1 MVLRKLKQL
10 QDLGH
15 EIIIIIGDFTGKI
28 GDPTGKSRMRK
39 FLSDEEV
46 LQNAKTYEEQVFK
59 ILDKEKTTI
68 KFNSEW
74 LSKLTFGDVLK
85 LTASTTVARMLERED
100 FKLRF
105 ENQRPIYLNEFF
117 YPLMQAFDS
126 TAIEA
131 DIEFGGTDQRFNL
144 LSGRNLQKE
153 IGEEP
158 QIVIKENGMEQTIL
172 QFVMDEIKQNKR
184 MIEDLT
190 KKQIEDE
197 IQQGNYNFNVQQ
209 IVHDILQKLNNQ
221 EVSLKDTSSSHLSY
235 MQIEYY
241 TLIAM
246 ACMYG
251 GMLGLTA
258 INNQLANMSA
268 KGKRVSVSPNKKG
281 ILVLSSAL
289 GSYLVSLVGLAILL
303 IFLKFGLN
311 VEFGSQWLYIIILSL
326 VGDLAG
332 ISMGIFI
339 ASVFRVSEQAKTGI
353 NIAISMFFSVLSGM
367 MGVTLKYVIDKNIPI
382 VNLINP
388 NNLITDGFYA
398 LYYYNTFNRYIRDI
412 CCLGVFIIVCL
423 FISFRTLRREQYDYI

>member
-1 MVLRKLKQL
+1 MKSLEEQLKIIKKGTLDIINEEELIKKLEKSIKENKPLKIKLGLDPSAPDIHLGHTVVLRKLKQL

-59 ILDKEKTTI
+59 ILDKEKTSI

-158 QIVIKENGMEQTIL
+158 QVVIMMPLIEGLDGK
-172 QFVMDEIKQNKR
+172 NK
-184 MIEDLT
+184 MSKTL
-190 KKQIEDE
+190 
-197 IQQGNYNFNVQQ
+197 GNYIGIYESAKSKYQKVMEIPDEL
-209 IVHDILQKLNNQ
+209 IVK
-221 EVSLKDTSSSHLSY
+221 
-235 MQIEYY
+235 YY
-241 TLIAM
+241 TL
-246 ACMYG
+246 
-251 GMLGLTA
+251 LTDVDDEIIKEVEA
-258 INNQLANMSA
+258 KLKDESVNPRDIKMDLAREIVSLYHTEEEVEQAEERFKMIFQMGQKPKDIDTVNVSKEDFDLISTVVD
-268 KGKRVSVSPNKKG
+268 KG
-281 ILVLSSAL
+281 
-289 GSYLVSLVGLAILL
+289 LVSSKNEFRRLLPQGGIKINDKKITMEKDLPKEGEIVVQVGKK
-303 IFLKFGLN
+303 KF
-311 VEFGSQWLYIIILSL
+311 
-326 VGDLAG
+326 
-332 ISMGIFI
+332 M
-339 ASVFRVSEQAKTGI
+339 K
-353 NIAISMFFSVLSGM
+353 
-367 MGVTLKYVIDKNIPI
+367 
-382 VNLINP
+382 
-388 NNLITDGFYA
+388 
-398 LYYYNTFNRYIRDI
+398 
-412 CCLGVFIIVCL
+412 IIV
-423 FISFRTLRREQYDYI
+423 S

>member
-1 MVLRKLKQL
+1 MKSLEEQLKIIKKGTLDIINEEELIKKLEKSIKENKPLKIKLGLDPSAPDIHLGHTVVLRKLKQL

-158 QIVIKENGMEQTIL
+158 QIVIMMPLIEGLDGK
-172 QFVMDEIKQNKR
+172 NK
-184 MIEDLT
+184 MSKTL
-190 KKQIEDE
+190 
-197 IQQGNYNFNVQQ
+197 GNYIGIYESAKSKYQKVMEIPDEL
-209 IVHDILQKLNNQ
+209 IVK
-221 EVSLKDTSSSHLSY
+221 
-235 MQIEYY
+235 YY
-241 TLIAM
+241 TL
-246 ACMYG
+246 
-251 GMLGLTA
+251 LTDVDDEKIKEVEA
-258 INNQLANMSA
+258 KLKDESVNPRDIKMDLAREIVSLYHTEEEVEQAEERFKMIFQMGQKPKDIDTVNVSKEDFDLISTVVY
-268 KGKRVSVSPNKKG
+268 KG
-281 ILVLSSAL
+281 
-289 GSYLVSLVGLAILL
+289 LVSSKSEFRRLLLQGGIKINDKKITMEKDLPKEGEIVVQVGKK
-303 IFLKFGLN
+303 KF
-311 VEFGSQWLYIIILSL
+311 
-326 VGDLAG
+326 
-332 ISMGIFI
+332 M
-339 ASVFRVSEQAKTGI
+339 K
-353 NIAISMFFSVLSGM
+353 
-367 MGVTLKYVIDKNIPI
+367 
-382 VNLINP
+382 
-388 NNLITDGFYA
+388 
-398 LYYYNTFNRYIRDI
+398 
-412 CCLGVFIIVCL
+412 IIV
-423 FISFRTLRREQYDYI
+423 S

>member
-1 MVLRKLKQL
+1 MDEGFLNIRGRKVKYEIFRRTVENNKKGTLDIINEEELIKKLEKSIKENKPLKIKLGLDPSAPDIHLGHTVVLRKLKQL

-158 QIVIKENGMEQTIL
+158 QIVIMMPLIEGLDGK
-172 QFVMDEIKQNKR
+172 NK
-184 MIEDLT
+184 MSKTL
-190 KKQIEDE
+190 
-197 IQQGNYNFNVQQ
+197 GNYIGIYESAKSKYQKVMEIPDEL
-209 IVHDILQKLNNQ
+209 IVK
-221 EVSLKDTSSSHLSY
+221 
-235 MQIEYY
+235 YY
-241 TLIAM
+241 TL
-246 ACMYG
+246 
-251 GMLGLTA
+251 LTDVDDEKIKEVEA
-258 INNQLANMSA
+258 KLKDESVNPRDIKMDLAREIVSLYHTEEEVEQAEERFKMIFQMGQKPKDIDTVNVSKEDFDLISTVVD
-268 KGKRVSVSPNKKG
+268 KG
-281 ILVLSSAL
+281 
-289 GSYLVSLVGLAILL
+289 LVSSKSEFRRLLLQGGIKINDKKITMEKDLPKEGEIVVQVG
-303 IFLKFGLN
+303 K
-311 VEFGSQWLYIIILSL
+311 
-326 VGDLAG
+326 
-332 ISMGIFI
+332 
-339 ASVFRVSEQAKTGI
+339 
-353 NIAISMFFSVLSGM
+353 
-367 MGVTLKYVIDKNIPI
+367 KN
-382 VNLINP
+382 L
-388 NNLITDGFYA
+388 
-398 LYYYNTFNRYIRDI
+398 
-412 CCLGVFIIVCL
+412 
-423 FISFRTLRREQYDYI
+423 

>member
-1 MVLRKLKQL
+1 MKSLEEQLKIIKKGTLDIINEEELIKKLEKSIKENKPLKIKLGLDPSAPDIHLGHTVVLRKLKQL

-158 QIVIKENGMEQTIL
+158 QIVIMMPLIEGLDGK
-172 QFVMDEIKQNKR
+172 NK
-184 MIEDLT
+184 MSKTL
-190 KKQIEDE
+190 
-197 IQQGNYNFNVQQ
+197 GNYIGIYESAKSKYQKVMEIPDEL
-209 IVHDILQKLNNQ
+209 IVK
-221 EVSLKDTSSSHLSY
+221 
-235 MQIEYY
+235 YY
-241 TLIAM
+241 TL
-246 ACMYG
+246 
-251 GMLGLTA
+251 LTDVDDEKIKEVEA
-258 INNQLANMSA
+258 KLKDESVNPRDIKMDLAREIVSLYHTEEEVDQAEERFKMIFQMGQKPKDIDTINTEKENFDLIQIVVD
-268 KGKRVSVSPNKKG
+268 KG
-281 ILVLSSAL
+281 
-289 GSYLVSLVGLAILL
+289 LVSSKSEFRRLLAQGGVKINDKK
-303 IFLKFGLN
+303 ITKEEFLPKEGEFVVQIGKKKF
-311 VEFGSQWLYIIILSL
+311 I
-326 VGDLAG
+326 
-332 ISMGIFI
+332 
-339 ASVFRVSEQAKTGI
+339 K
-353 NIAISMFFSVLSGM
+353 
-367 MGVTLKYVIDKNIPI
+367 
-382 VNLINP
+382 
-388 NNLITDGFYA
+388 
-398 LYYYNTFNRYIRDI
+398 
-412 CCLGVFIIVCL
+412 IIV
-423 FISFRTLRREQYDYI
+423 S

>member
-1 MVLRKLKQL
+1 MKSLEEQLKIIKKGTLDIINEEELIKKLEKSIKENKPLKIKLGLDPSAPDIHLGHTVVLRKLKQL

-85 LTASTTVARMLERED
+85 LTGSTTVARMLERED

-158 QIVIKENGMEQTIL
+158 QIVIMMPLIEGLDGK
-172 QFVMDEIKQNKR
+172 NK
-184 MIEDLT
+184 MSKTL
-190 KKQIEDE
+190 
-197 IQQGNYNFNVQQ
+197 GNYIGIYESAKSKYQKVMEIPDEL
-209 IVHDILQKLNNQ
+209 IVK
-221 EVSLKDTSSSHLSY
+221 
-235 MQIEYY
+235 YY
-241 TLIAM
+241 TL
-246 ACMYG
+246 
-251 GMLGLTA
+251 LTDVDDEKIKEVEA
-258 INNQLANMSA
+258 NLKDKNVNPRDIKMDLA
-268 KGKRVSVSPNKKG
+268 R
-281 ILVLSSAL
+281 
-289 GSYLVSLVGLAILL
+289 
-303 IFLKFGLN
+303 
-311 VEFGSQWLYIIILSL
+311 EILSL
-326 VGDLAG
+326 YHTEEEV
-332 ISMGIFI
+332 
-339 ASVFRVSEQAKTGI
+339 EQAEERFKMIFQMRQKPKDMDTVNVSKEDFDLISTVVDKGLVSSKSEFRRLLLQGGVKI
-353 NIAISMFFSVLSGM
+353 N
-367 MGVTLKYVIDKNIPI
+367 DKKIIMEKDLPKEGEI
-382 VNLINP
+382 VVQV
-388 NNLITDGFYA
+388 GKKKFMK
-398 LYYYNTFNRYIRDI
+398 
-412 CCLGVFIIVCL
+412 IIV
-423 FISFRTLRREQYDYI
+423 S

>member
-1 MVLRKLKQL
+1 MDEGFLNIRGRKVKYEIFRRTVENNKKGTLDIINEEELIKKLEKSIKENKPLKIKLGLDPSAPDIHLGHTVVLRKLKQL

-158 QIVIKENGMEQTIL
+158 QVVIMMPLIEGLDGK
-172 QFVMDEIKQNKR
+172 NK
-184 MIEDLT
+184 MSKTL
-190 KKQIEDE
+190 
-197 IQQGNYNFNVQQ
+197 GNYIGIYESAKSKYQKVMEIPDEL
-209 IVHDILQKLNNQ
+209 IVK
-221 EVSLKDTSSSHLSY
+221 
-235 MQIEYY
+235 YY
-241 TLIAM
+241 TL
-246 ACMYG
+246 
-251 GMLGLTA
+251 LTDVDDEKIKEVEA
-258 INNQLANMSA
+258 KLKDESVNPRDIKMDLAREIVSLYHTEEEVEQAEERFKMIFQMGQKPKDIDTVNVSKEDFDLISTVVD
-268 KGKRVSVSPNKKG
+268 KG
-281 ILVLSSAL
+281 
-289 GSYLVSLVGLAILL
+289 LVSSKSEFRRLLPQGGIKINDKKITMEKDLPKEGEIVVQVGKK
-303 IFLKFGLN
+303 KF
-311 VEFGSQWLYIIILSL
+311 
-326 VGDLAG
+326 
-332 ISMGIFI
+332 M
-339 ASVFRVSEQAKTGI
+339 K
-353 NIAISMFFSVLSGM
+353 
-367 MGVTLKYVIDKNIPI
+367 
-382 VNLINP
+382 
-388 NNLITDGFYA
+388 
-398 LYYYNTFNRYIRDI
+398 
-412 CCLGVFIIVCL
+412 IIV
-423 FISFRTLRREQYDYI
+423 S

>member
-1 MVLRKLKQL
+1 MKSLEEQLKIIKKGTLDIINEEELIKKLEKSIKENKPLKIKLGLDPSAPDIHLGHTVVLRKLKQL

-105 ENQRPIYLNEFF
+105 ENQRPIYLNEFV

-158 QIVIKENGMEQTIL
+158 QIVIMMPLIEGLDGK
-172 QFVMDEIKQNKR
+172 NK
-184 MIEDLT
+184 MSKTL
-190 KKQIEDE
+190 
-197 IQQGNYNFNVQQ
+197 GNYIGIYESAKSKYQKVMEIPDEL
-209 IVHDILQKLNNQ
+209 IVK
-221 EVSLKDTSSSHLSY
+221 
-235 MQIEYY
+235 YY
-241 TLIAM
+241 TL
-246 ACMYG
+246 
-251 GMLGLTA
+251 LTDVDDEKIKEVEA
-258 INNQLANMSA
+258 KLKDESINPRDIKMDLAREIVSLYHTEEEVEQAEERFKMIFQMGQKPKDMDTVNVSKEDFDLISTVVD
-268 KGKRVSVSPNKKG
+268 KG
-281 ILVLSSAL
+281 
-289 GSYLVSLVGLAILL
+289 LVSSKSEFRRLLLQGGIKINDKKITMEKDLPKEGEIVVQVGKK
-303 IFLKFGLN
+303 KF
-311 VEFGSQWLYIIILSL
+311 
-326 VGDLAG
+326 
-332 ISMGIFI
+332 M
-339 ASVFRVSEQAKTGI
+339 K
-353 NIAISMFFSVLSGM
+353 
-367 MGVTLKYVIDKNIPI
+367 
-382 VNLINP
+382 
-388 NNLITDGFYA
+388 
-398 LYYYNTFNRYIRDI
+398 
-412 CCLGVFIIVCL
+412 IIV
-423 FISFRTLRREQYDYI
+423 S

>member
-1 MVLRKLKQL
+1 MKSLEEQLKIIKKGTLDIINEEELIKKLEKSIKENKPLKIKLGLDPSAPDIHLGHTVVLRKLKQL

-158 QIVIKENGMEQTIL
+158 QVVIMMPLIEGLDGK
-172 QFVMDEIKQNKR
+172 NK
-184 MIEDLT
+184 MSKTL
-190 KKQIEDE
+190 
-197 IQQGNYNFNVQQ
+197 GNYIGIYESAKSKYQKVMEIPDEL
-209 IVHDILQKLNNQ
+209 IVK
-221 EVSLKDTSSSHLSY
+221 
-235 MQIEYY
+235 YY
-241 TLIAM
+241 TL
-246 ACMYG
+246 
-251 GMLGLTA
+251 LTDVDDEKIKEVEA
-258 INNQLANMSA
+258 KLKDESVNPRDIKMDLAREIVSLYHTEEEVEQAEERFKMIFQMGQKPKDIDTVNVSKEDFDLISTVVD
-268 KGKRVSVSPNKKG
+268 KG
-281 ILVLSSAL
+281 
-289 GSYLVSLVGLAILL
+289 LVSSKNEFRRLLPQGGIKINDKKITMEKDLPKEGEIVVQVGKK
-303 IFLKFGLN
+303 KF
-311 VEFGSQWLYIIILSL
+311 
-326 VGDLAG
+326 
-332 ISMGIFI
+332 M
-339 ASVFRVSEQAKTGI
+339 K
-353 NIAISMFFSVLSGM
+353 
-367 MGVTLKYVIDKNIPI
+367 
-382 VNLINP
+382 
-388 NNLITDGFYA
+388 
-398 LYYYNTFNRYIRDI
+398 
-412 CCLGVFIIVCL
+412 IIV
-423 FISFRTLRREQYDYI
+423 S

>member
-1 MVLRKLKQL
+1 MDEGFLNIRGRKVKYEIFRRTVENNKKRNIDIINEEELIKKLEKSIKENKPLKIKLGLDPSAPDIHLGHTVVLRKLKQL

-158 QIVIKENGMEQTIL
+158 QIVIMMPLIEGLDGK
-172 QFVMDEIKQNKR
+172 NK
-184 MIEDLT
+184 MSKTL
-190 KKQIEDE
+190 
-197 IQQGNYNFNVQQ
+197 GNYIGIYESAKSKYQKVMEIPDEL
-209 IVHDILQKLNNQ
+209 IVK
-221 EVSLKDTSSSHLSY
+221 
-235 MQIEYY
+235 YY
-241 TLIAM
+241 TL
-246 ACMYG
+246 
-251 GMLGLTA
+251 LTDVDDEKIKEVEA
-258 INNQLANMSA
+258 KLKDESVNPRDIKMDLAREIVSLYHTEEEVEQAEERFKMIFQMGQKPKDIDTVNVLKEDFDLISTVVD
-268 KGKRVSVSPNKKG
+268 KG
-281 ILVLSSAL
+281 
-289 GSYLVSLVGLAILL
+289 LVSSKSEFRRLLLQGGIKINDKKITMEKDLPKEGEIVVQVGKK
-303 IFLKFGLN
+303 KF
-311 VEFGSQWLYIIILSL
+311 
-326 VGDLAG
+326 
-332 ISMGIFI
+332 M
-339 ASVFRVSEQAKTGI
+339 K
-353 NIAISMFFSVLSGM
+353 
-367 MGVTLKYVIDKNIPI
+367 
-382 VNLINP
+382 
-388 NNLITDGFYA
+388 
-398 LYYYNTFNRYIRDI
+398 
-412 CCLGVFIIVCL
+412 IIV
-423 FISFRTLRREQYDYI
+423 S

>member
-1 MVLRKLKQL
+1 MKSLEEQLKIIKKGTLDIINEEELIKKLEKSIKENKPLKIKLGLDPSAPDIHLGHTVVLRKLKQL

-158 QIVIKENGMEQTIL
+158 QIVIMMPLIEGLDGK
-172 QFVMDEIKQNKR
+172 NK
-184 MIEDLT
+184 MSKTL
-190 KKQIEDE
+190 
-197 IQQGNYNFNVQQ
+197 GNYIGIYESAKSKYQKVMEIPDEL
-209 IVHDILQKLNNQ
+209 IVK
-221 EVSLKDTSSSHLSY
+221 
-235 MQIEYY
+235 YY
-241 TLIAM
+241 TL
-246 ACMYG
+246 
-251 GMLGLTA
+251 LTDVDDEKIKEVEA
-258 INNQLANMSA
+258 KLKDESVNPRDIKMDLAREIVSLYHTEEEVEQAEERFKMIFQMGQKPKDIDTVNVLKEDFDLISTVVD
-268 KGKRVSVSPNKKG
+268 KG
-281 ILVLSSAL
+281 
-289 GSYLVSLVGLAILL
+289 LVSSKSEFRRLLLQGGIKINDKKITMEKDLPKEGEIVVQVGKK
-303 IFLKFGLN
+303 KF
-311 VEFGSQWLYIIILSL
+311 
-326 VGDLAG
+326 
-332 ISMGIFI
+332 M
-339 ASVFRVSEQAKTGI
+339 K
-353 NIAISMFFSVLSGM
+353 
-367 MGVTLKYVIDKNIPI
+367 
-382 VNLINP
+382 
-388 NNLITDGFYA
+388 
-398 LYYYNTFNRYIRDI
+398 
-412 CCLGVFIIVCL
+412 IIV
-423 FISFRTLRREQYDYI
+423 S

>member
-1 MVLRKLKQL
+1 MKSLEEQLKIIKKGTLDIINEEELIKKLEKSIKENKPLKIKLGLDPSAPDIHLGHTVVLRKLKQL

-85 LTASTTVARMLERED
+85 LTGSTTVARMLERED

-158 QIVIKENGMEQTIL
+158 QIVIMMPLIEGLDGK
-172 QFVMDEIKQNKR
+172 NK
-184 MIEDLT
+184 MSKTL
-190 KKQIEDE
+190 
-197 IQQGNYNFNVQQ
+197 GNYIGIYESAKSKYQKVMEIPDEL
-209 IVHDILQKLNNQ
+209 IVK
-221 EVSLKDTSSSHLSY
+221 
-235 MQIEYY
+235 YY
-241 TLIAM
+241 TL
-246 ACMYG
+246 
-251 GMLGLTA
+251 LTDVDDEKIKEVEA
-258 INNQLANMSA
+258 NLKDKNVNPRDIKMDLA
-268 KGKRVSVSPNKKG
+268 R
-281 ILVLSSAL
+281 
-289 GSYLVSLVGLAILL
+289 
-303 IFLKFGLN
+303 
-311 VEFGSQWLYIIILSL
+311 EILSL
-326 VGDLAG
+326 YHTEEEV
-332 ISMGIFI
+332 
-339 ASVFRVSEQAKTGI
+339 EQAEERFKMIFQMGQKPKDMDTVNVSKEDFDLISTVVDKGLVSSKSEFRRLLLQGGI
-353 NIAISMFFSVLSGM
+353 KIN
-367 MGVTLKYVIDKNIPI
+367 DKKITMEKDLPKEGEI
-382 VNLINP
+382 VVQV
-388 NNLITDGFYA
+388 GKKKFMK
-398 LYYYNTFNRYIRDI
+398 
-412 CCLGVFIIVCL
+412 IIV
-423 FISFRTLRREQYDYI
+423 S

>member
-1 MVLRKLKQL
+1 MKSLEEQLKIIKKGTLDIINEEELIKKLEKSIKENKPLKIKLGLDPSAPDIHLGHTVVLRKLKQL

-158 QIVIKENGMEQTIL
+158 QVVIMMPLIEGLDGK
-172 QFVMDEIKQNKR
+172 NK
-184 MIEDLT
+184 MSKTL
-190 KKQIEDE
+190 
-197 IQQGNYNFNVQQ
+197 GNYIGIYESAKSKYQKVMEIPDEL
-209 IVHDILQKLNNQ
+209 IVK
-221 EVSLKDTSSSHLSY
+221 
-235 MQIEYY
+235 YY
-241 TLIAM
+241 TL
-246 ACMYG
+246 
-251 GMLGLTA
+251 LTDVDDEIIKEVEA
-258 INNQLANMSA
+258 KLKDESVNPRDIKMDLAREIVSLYHTEEEVEQAEERFKMIFQMGQKPKDIDTVNVSKEDFDLISTVVD
-268 KGKRVSVSPNKKG
+268 KG
-281 ILVLSSAL
+281 
-289 GSYLVSLVGLAILL
+289 LVSSKSEFRRLLLQGGIKINDKKITMEKDLPKEGEIVVQVGKK
-303 IFLKFGLN
+303 KF
-311 VEFGSQWLYIIILSL
+311 
-326 VGDLAG
+326 
-332 ISMGIFI
+332 M
-339 ASVFRVSEQAKTGI
+339 K
-353 NIAISMFFSVLSGM
+353 
-367 MGVTLKYVIDKNIPI
+367 
-382 VNLINP
+382 
-388 NNLITDGFYA
+388 
-398 LYYYNTFNRYIRDI
+398 
-412 CCLGVFIIVCL
+412 IIV
-423 FISFRTLRREQYDYI
+423 S

>member
-1 MVLRKLKQL
+1 MKSLEEQLKIIKKGTLDIINEEELIKKLEKSIKENKPLKIKLGLDPSAPDIHLGHTVVLRKLKQL

-59 ILDKEKTTI
+59 ILDKKKTTI

-85 LTASTTVARMLERED
+85 LTGSTTVARMLERED

-158 QIVIKENGMEQTIL
+158 QVVIMMPLIEGLDGK
-172 QFVMDEIKQNKR
+172 NK
-184 MIEDLT
+184 MSKTL
-190 KKQIEDE
+190 
-197 IQQGNYNFNVQQ
+197 GNYIGIYESAKSKYQKVMEIPDEL
-209 IVHDILQKLNNQ
+209 IVK
-221 EVSLKDTSSSHLSY
+221 
-235 MQIEYY
+235 YY
-241 TLIAM
+241 TL
-246 ACMYG
+246 
-251 GMLGLTA
+251 LTDVDDEKIKEVEA
-258 INNQLANMSA
+258 NLKDKNVNPRDIKMDLA
-268 KGKRVSVSPNKKG
+268 R
-281 ILVLSSAL
+281 
-289 GSYLVSLVGLAILL
+289 
-303 IFLKFGLN
+303 
-311 VEFGSQWLYIIILSL
+311 EILSL
-326 VGDLAG
+326 YHTEEEV
-332 ISMGIFI
+332 
-339 ASVFRVSEQAKTGI
+339 EQAEERFKMIFQMGQKPKDMDTVNVSKEDFDLISTVVDKGLVSSKSEFRRLLLQGGI
-353 NIAISMFFSVLSGM
+353 KIN
-367 MGVTLKYVIDKNIPI
+367 DKKITMEKDLPKEGEI
-382 VNLINP
+382 VVQV
-388 NNLITDGFYA
+388 GKKKFMK
-398 LYYYNTFNRYIRDI
+398 
-412 CCLGVFIIVCL
+412 IIV
-423 FISFRTLRREQYDYI
+423 S

>member
-1 MVLRKLKQL
+1 MKSLEEQLKIIKKGTLDIINEEELIKKLEKSIKENKPLKIKLGLDPSAPDIHLGHTVVLRKLKQL

-158 QIVIKENGMEQTIL
+158 QIVIMMPLIEGLDGK
-172 QFVMDEIKQNKR
+172 NK
-184 MIEDLT
+184 MSKTL
-190 KKQIEDE
+190 
-197 IQQGNYNFNVQQ
+197 GNYIGIYESAKSKYQKVMEIPDEL
-209 IVHDILQKLNNQ
+209 IVK
-221 EVSLKDTSSSHLSY
+221 
-235 MQIEYY
+235 YY
-241 TLIAM
+241 TL
-246 ACMYG
+246 
-251 GMLGLTA
+251 LTDVDDEKIKEVEA
-258 INNQLANMSA
+258 KLKDESVNPRDIKMDLAREIVSLYHTEEEVEQAEERFKMIFQMGQKPKDMDTVNVSKEDFDLISTVVD
-268 KGKRVSVSPNKKG
+268 KG
-281 ILVLSSAL
+281 
-289 GSYLVSLVGLAILL
+289 LVSSKSEFRRLLLQGGIKINDKKITMEKDLPKEGEIVVQVGKK
-303 IFLKFGLN
+303 KF
-311 VEFGSQWLYIIILSL
+311 I
-326 VGDLAG
+326 
-332 ISMGIFI
+332 
-339 ASVFRVSEQAKTGI
+339 K
-353 NIAISMFFSVLSGM
+353 
-367 MGVTLKYVIDKNIPI
+367 
-382 VNLINP
+382 
-388 NNLITDGFYA
+388 
-398 LYYYNTFNRYIRDI
+398 
-412 CCLGVFIIVCL
+412 IIV
-423 FISFRTLRREQYDYI
+423 S

>member
-1 MVLRKLKQL
+1 MKSLEEQLKIIKKGTLDIINEEELIKKLEKSIKENKPLKIKLGLDPSAPDIHLGHTVVLRKLKQL

-158 QIVIKENGMEQTIL
+158 QVVIMMPLIEGLDGK
-172 QFVMDEIKQNKR
+172 NK
-184 MIEDLT
+184 MSKTL
-190 KKQIEDE
+190 
-197 IQQGNYNFNVQQ
+197 GNYIGIYESAKSKYQKVMEIPDEL
-209 IVHDILQKLNNQ
+209 IVK
-221 EVSLKDTSSSHLSY
+221 
-235 MQIEYY
+235 YY
-241 TLIAM
+241 TL
-246 ACMYG
+246 
-251 GMLGLTA
+251 LTDVDDEKIKEVEA
-258 INNQLANMSA
+258 NLKDKNVNPRDIKMDLA
-268 KGKRVSVSPNKKG
+268 R
-281 ILVLSSAL
+281 
-289 GSYLVSLVGLAILL
+289 
-303 IFLKFGLN
+303 
-311 VEFGSQWLYIIILSL
+311 EILSL
-326 VGDLAG
+326 YHTEEEV
-332 ISMGIFI
+332 
-339 ASVFRVSEQAKTGI
+339 EQAEERFKMIFQMGQKPKDIDTVNVSKEDFDLISTVVDKGLVSSKSEFRRLLLQGGI
-353 NIAISMFFSVLSGM
+353 KIN
-367 MGVTLKYVIDKNIPI
+367 DKKITMEKDLPKEGEI
-382 VNLINP
+382 VVQV
-388 NNLITDGFYA
+388 GKKKFMK
-398 LYYYNTFNRYIRDI
+398 
-412 CCLGVFIIVCL
+412 IIV
-423 FISFRTLRREQYDYI
+423 S

>member
-1 MVLRKLKQL
+1 MKSWEEQLKIIKKGTLDIINEEELIKKLEKSIKENKPLKIKLGLDPSAPDIHLGHTVVLRKLKQL

-158 QIVIKENGMEQTIL
+158 QIVIMMPLIEGLDGK
-172 QFVMDEIKQNKR
+172 NK
-184 MIEDLT
+184 MSKTL
-190 KKQIEDE
+190 
-197 IQQGNYNFNVQQ
+197 GNYIGIYESAKSKYQKVMEIPDEL
-209 IVHDILQKLNNQ
+209 IVK
-221 EVSLKDTSSSHLSY
+221 
-235 MQIEYY
+235 YY
-241 TLIAM
+241 TL
-246 ACMYG
+246 
-251 GMLGLTA
+251 LTDVDDEKIKEVEA
-258 INNQLANMSA
+258 KLKDESVNPRDIKMDLAREIVSLYHTEEEVEQAEERFKMIFQMGQKPKDIDTVNVSKEDFDLISTVVD
-268 KGKRVSVSPNKKG
+268 KG
-281 ILVLSSAL
+281 
-289 GSYLVSLVGLAILL
+289 LVSSKSEFRRLLLQGGIKINDKKITMEKDLPKEGEIVVQVGKK
-303 IFLKFGLN
+303 KF
-311 VEFGSQWLYIIILSL
+311 
-326 VGDLAG
+326 
-332 ISMGIFI
+332 M
-339 ASVFRVSEQAKTGI
+339 K
-353 NIAISMFFSVLSGM
+353 
-367 MGVTLKYVIDKNIPI
+367 
-382 VNLINP
+382 
-388 NNLITDGFYA
+388 
-398 LYYYNTFNRYIRDI
+398 
-412 CCLGVFIIVCL
+412 IIV
-423 FISFRTLRREQYDYI
+423 S

>member
-1 MVLRKLKQL
+1 MKSLEEQLKIIKKGTLDIINEEELIKKLEKSIKENKPLKIKLGLDPSAPDIHLGHTVVLRKLKQL

-158 QIVIKENGMEQTIL
+158 QIVIMMPLIEGLDGK
-172 QFVMDEIKQNKR
+172 NK
-184 MIEDLT
+184 MSKTL
-190 KKQIEDE
+190 
-197 IQQGNYNFNVQQ
+197 GNYIGIYESAKSKYQKVMEIPDEL
-209 IVHDILQKLNNQ
+209 IVK
-221 EVSLKDTSSSHLSY
+221 
-235 MQIEYY
+235 YY
-241 TLIAM
+241 TL
-246 ACMYG
+246 
-251 GMLGLTA
+251 LTDVDDEKIKEVEA
-258 INNQLANMSA
+258 KLKDESVNPRDIKMDLAREIVSLYHTEEEVEQAEERFKMIFQMGQKPKDIDTVNVSKEDFDLISTVVD
-268 KGKRVSVSPNKKG
+268 KG
-281 ILVLSSAL
+281 
-289 GSYLVSLVGLAILL
+289 LVSSKSEFRRLLPQGGIKINDKKITMEKDLPKEGEIVVQVGKK
-303 IFLKFGLN
+303 KF
-311 VEFGSQWLYIIILSL
+311 
-326 VGDLAG
+326 
-332 ISMGIFI
+332 M
-339 ASVFRVSEQAKTGI
+339 K
-353 NIAISMFFSVLSGM
+353 
-367 MGVTLKYVIDKNIPI
+367 
-382 VNLINP
+382 
-388 NNLITDGFYA
+388 
-398 LYYYNTFNRYIRDI
+398 
-412 CCLGVFIIVCL
+412 IIV
-423 FISFRTLRREQYDYI
+423 S

>member
-1 MVLRKLKQL
+1 MKSLEEQLKIIKKGTLDIINEEELIKKLEKSIKENKPLKIKLGLDPSAPDIHLGHTVVLRKLKQL

-158 QIVIKENGMEQTIL
+158 QIVIMMPLIEGLDGK
-172 QFVMDEIKQNKR
+172 NK
-184 MIEDLT
+184 MSKTL
-190 KKQIEDE
+190 
-197 IQQGNYNFNVQQ
+197 GNYIGIYESAKSKYQKVMEIPDEL
-209 IVHDILQKLNNQ
+209 IVK
-221 EVSLKDTSSSHLSY
+221 
-235 MQIEYY
+235 YY
-241 TLIAM
+241 TL
-246 ACMYG
+246 
-251 GMLGLTA
+251 LTDVDDEKIKEVEA
-258 INNQLANMSA
+258 KLKDESVNPRDIKMDLAREIVSLYHTEEEVEQAEERFKMIFQMGQKPKDMDTVNVSKEDFDLISTVVD
-268 KGKRVSVSPNKKG
+268 KG
-281 ILVLSSAL
+281 
-289 GSYLVSLVGLAILL
+289 LVSSKSEFRRLLLQGGIKMNDKKITMEKDLPKEGEIVVQVGKK
-303 IFLKFGLN
+303 KF
-311 VEFGSQWLYIIILSL
+311 
-326 VGDLAG
+326 
-332 ISMGIFI
+332 M
-339 ASVFRVSEQAKTGI
+339 K
-353 NIAISMFFSVLSGM
+353 
-367 MGVTLKYVIDKNIPI
+367 
-382 VNLINP
+382 
-388 NNLITDGFYA
+388 
-398 LYYYNTFNRYIRDI
+398 
-412 CCLGVFIIVCL
+412 IIV
-423 FISFRTLRREQYDYI
+423 S

>member
-1 MVLRKLKQL
+1 MKSLEEQLKIIKKGTLDIINEEELIKKLEKSIKENKPLKIKLGLDPSAPDIHLGHTVVLRKLKQL

-158 QIVIKENGMEQTIL
+158 QIVIMMPLIEGLDGK
-172 QFVMDEIKQNKR
+172 NK
-184 MIEDLT
+184 MSKTL
-190 KKQIEDE
+190 
-197 IQQGNYNFNVQQ
+197 GNYIGIYESAKSKYQKVMEIPDEL
-209 IVHDILQKLNNQ
+209 IVK
-221 EVSLKDTSSSHLSY
+221 
-235 MQIEYY
+235 YY
-241 TLIAM
+241 TL
-246 ACMYG
+246 
-251 GMLGLTA
+251 LTDVDDEKIKEVEA
-258 INNQLANMSA
+258 KLKDESVNPRDIKMDLAREIVSLYHTEEEVEQAEERFKMIFQMGQKPKDMDTVNVSKEDFDLISTVVD
-268 KGKRVSVSPNKKG
+268 KG
-281 ILVLSSAL
+281 
-289 GSYLVSLVGLAILL
+289 LVSSKSEFRRLL
-303 IFLKFGLN
+303 LQG
-311 VEFGSQWLYIIILSL
+311 
-326 VGDLAG
+326 G
-332 ISMGIFI
+332 I
-339 ASVFRVSEQAKTGI
+339 KI
-353 NIAISMFFSVLSGM
+353 N
-367 MGVTLKYVIDKNIPI
+367 DKK
-382 VNLINP
+382 
-388 NNLITDGFYA
+388 ITM
-398 LYYYNTFNRYIRDI
+398 
-412 CCLGVFIIVCL
+412 
-423 FISFRTLRREQYDYI
+423 EK

>member
-1 MVLRKLKQL
+1 MKSLEEQLKIIKKGTLDIINEEELIKKLEKSIKENKPLKIKLGLDPSAPDIHLGHTVVLRKLKQL

-158 QIVIKENGMEQTIL
+158 QIVIMMPLIEGLDGK
-172 QFVMDEIKQNKR
+172 NK
-184 MIEDLT
+184 MSKTL
-190 KKQIEDE
+190 
-197 IQQGNYNFNVQQ
+197 GNYIGIYESAKSKYQKVMEIPDEL
-209 IVHDILQKLNNQ
+209 IVK
-221 EVSLKDTSSSHLSY
+221 
-235 MQIEYY
+235 YY
-241 TLIAM
+241 TL
-246 ACMYG
+246 
-251 GMLGLTA
+251 LTDVDDEKIKEVEA
-258 INNQLANMSA
+258 NLKDKNVNPRDIKMDLA
-268 KGKRVSVSPNKKG
+268 R
-281 ILVLSSAL
+281 
-289 GSYLVSLVGLAILL
+289 
-303 IFLKFGLN
+303 
-311 VEFGSQWLYIIILSL
+311 EILSL
-326 VGDLAG
+326 YHTEEEV
-332 ISMGIFI
+332 
-339 ASVFRVSEQAKTGI
+339 EQAEERFKMIFQMGQKPKDMDTVNVSKEDFDLISTVVDKGLVSSKSEFRRLLLQGGI
-353 NIAISMFFSVLSGM
+353 KIN
-367 MGVTLKYVIDKNIPI
+367 DKKITMEKDLPKEGEI
-382 VNLINP
+382 VVQV
-388 NNLITDGFYA
+388 GKKKFMK
-398 LYYYNTFNRYIRDI
+398 
-412 CCLGVFIIVCL
+412 IIV
-423 FISFRTLRREQYDYI
+423 S

>member
-1 MVLRKLKQL
+1 MKSLEEQLKIIKKGTLDIINEEELIKKLDKSIKENKPLKIKLGLDPSAPDIHLGHTVVLRKLKQL

-158 QIVIKENGMEQTIL
+158 QIVIMMPLIEGLDGK
-172 QFVMDEIKQNKR
+172 NK
-184 MIEDLT
+184 MSKTL
-190 KKQIEDE
+190 
-197 IQQGNYNFNVQQ
+197 GNYIGIYESAKSKYQKVMEIPDEL
-209 IVHDILQKLNNQ
+209 IVK
-221 EVSLKDTSSSHLSY
+221 
-235 MQIEYY
+235 YY
-241 TLIAM
+241 TL
-246 ACMYG
+246 
-251 GMLGLTA
+251 LTDVDDEKIKEVEA
-258 INNQLANMSA
+258 KLKDESVNPRDIKMDLAREIVSLYHTEEEVEQAEERFKMIFQMGQKPKDIDTVNVSKEDFDLISTVVD
-268 KGKRVSVSPNKKG
+268 KG
-281 ILVLSSAL
+281 
-289 GSYLVSLVGLAILL
+289 LVSSKSEFRRLLLQGGVKINDKKITMEKDLPKEGEIVVQVGKK
-303 IFLKFGLN
+303 KF
-311 VEFGSQWLYIIILSL
+311 
-326 VGDLAG
+326 
-332 ISMGIFI
+332 M
-339 ASVFRVSEQAKTGI
+339 K
-353 NIAISMFFSVLSGM
+353 
-367 MGVTLKYVIDKNIPI
+367 
-382 VNLINP
+382 
-388 NNLITDGFYA
+388 
-398 LYYYNTFNRYIRDI
+398 
-412 CCLGVFIIVCL
+412 IIV
-423 FISFRTLRREQYDYI
+423 S

>member
-1 MVLRKLKQL
+1 MKSLEEQLKIIKKGTLDIINEEELIKKLEKSIKENKPLKIKLGLDPSAPDIHLGHTVVLRKLKQL

-85 LTASTTVARMLERED
+85 LTGSTTVARMLERED

-158 QIVIKENGMEQTIL
+158 QIVIMMPLIEGLDGK
-172 QFVMDEIKQNKR
+172 NK
-184 MIEDLT
+184 MSKTL
-190 KKQIEDE
+190 
-197 IQQGNYNFNVQQ
+197 GNYIGIYESAKSKYQKVMEIPDEL
-209 IVHDILQKLNNQ
+209 IVK
-221 EVSLKDTSSSHLSY
+221 
-235 MQIEYY
+235 YY
-241 TLIAM
+241 TL
-246 ACMYG
+246 
-251 GMLGLTA
+251 LTDVDDEKIKEVEA
-258 INNQLANMSA
+258 KLKDKNVNPRDIKMDLAREIVSLYHTEEEVEQAEERFKMIFQMGQKPKDIDTVNVSKEDFDLISTVVD
-268 KGKRVSVSPNKKG
+268 KG
-281 ILVLSSAL
+281 
-289 GSYLVSLVGLAILL
+289 LVSSKSEFRRLLLQGGIKINDKKITMEKDLPKEGEIVVQVGKK
-303 IFLKFGLN
+303 KF
-311 VEFGSQWLYIIILSL
+311 
-326 VGDLAG
+326 
-332 ISMGIFI
+332 M
-339 ASVFRVSEQAKTGI
+339 K
-353 NIAISMFFSVLSGM
+353 
-367 MGVTLKYVIDKNIPI
+367 
-382 VNLINP
+382 
-388 NNLITDGFYA
+388 
-398 LYYYNTFNRYIRDI
+398 
-412 CCLGVFIIVCL
+412 IIV
-423 FISFRTLRREQYDYI
+423 S

>member
-1 MVLRKLKQL
+1 MKSLEEQLKIIKKGTLDIINEEELIKKLEKSIKENKPLKIKLGLDPSAPDIHLGHTVVLRKLKQL

-28 GDPTGKSRMRK
+28 GDPTGKSRMR

-158 QIVIKENGMEQTIL
+158 QIVIMMPLIEGLDGK
-172 QFVMDEIKQNKR
+172 NK
-184 MIEDLT
+184 MSKTL
-190 KKQIEDE
+190 
-197 IQQGNYNFNVQQ
+197 GNYIGIYESAKSKYQKVMEIPDEL
-209 IVHDILQKLNNQ
+209 IVK
-221 EVSLKDTSSSHLSY
+221 
-235 MQIEYY
+235 YY
-241 TLIAM
+241 TL
-246 ACMYG
+246 
-251 GMLGLTA
+251 LTDVDDEKIKEVEA
-258 INNQLANMSA
+258 KLKDESVNPRDIKMDLAREIVSLYHTEEEVEQAEERFKMIFQMGQKPKDIDTVNVSKEDFDLISTVVD
-268 KGKRVSVSPNKKG
+268 KG
-281 ILVLSSAL
+281 
-289 GSYLVSLVGLAILL
+289 LVSSKSEFRRLLLQGGIKINDKKITMEKDLPKEGEIVVQVGKK
-303 IFLKFGLN
+303 KF
-311 VEFGSQWLYIIILSL
+311 
-326 VGDLAG
+326 
-332 ISMGIFI
+332 M
-339 ASVFRVSEQAKTGI
+339 K
-353 NIAISMFFSVLSGM
+353 
-367 MGVTLKYVIDKNIPI
+367 
-382 VNLINP
+382 
-388 NNLITDGFYA
+388 
-398 LYYYNTFNRYIRDI
+398 
-412 CCLGVFIIVCL
+412 IIV
-423 FISFRTLRREQYDYI
+423 S